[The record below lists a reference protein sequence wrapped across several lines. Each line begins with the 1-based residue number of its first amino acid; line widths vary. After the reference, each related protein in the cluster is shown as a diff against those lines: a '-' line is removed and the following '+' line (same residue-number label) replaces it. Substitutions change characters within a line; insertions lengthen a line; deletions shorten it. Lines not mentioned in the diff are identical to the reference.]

1 MSDYQRM
8 ISAATVGFGAKPL
21 PDSTFDVP
29 VDGSVAAVR
38 DAGDPVG
45 SVLRVAGL
53 YAVARRAGQL
63 PTSVETGS
71 DPAPPETRP
80 LITAAHAFL
89 IERALTI
96 RPILDGVL
104 ADIAAA
110 GLRLPPRLIPELLRI
125 QQSGV
130 VTQELWV
137 AIGNGGQWYAV
148 EHFGRGHRA
157 LRDVLRARPTE
168 WPKETDYTHGDT
180 AKRLDWLAAARG
192 LDPDRARDLVAA
204 HWAAED
210 AESRAALLAAF
221 ASPEHDADE
230 PFLEAALDDRA
241 VTVRSAAI
249 AVLRGRSRS
258 SYLDRMKDRA
268 AHIFS
273 VKKSLLGVKITV
285 HPLPGPDAAAV
296 RDGLS
301 TTKPEAVVARTP
313 IGFWAEVFGAV
324 APEKVARALS
334 DTDQAVLAALTLS
347 ALRGNDPTWAV
358 PLLQRCLP
366 ADYATCYD
374 PSTAHPA
381 ISAEMIRALTN
392 IAETAPLVRVAAG
405 LPRPFAPDVSAALFG
420 SLAGAGWGTARQR
433 REAAA
438 HLAAGYP
445 LDWLRRIATLVDHT
459 ADEELHKF
467 YATVFELLT
476 LRSDI
481 AKELSHD

>member
-8 ISAATVGFGAKPL
+8 VSAATVGFGAKPL

-29 VDGSVAAVR
+29 VDGSVAAVH

-89 IERALTI
+89 VERALTI

-130 VTQELWV
+130 VTQQLWE

-148 EHFGRGHRA
+148 EHYGRGHRA
-157 LRDVLRARPTE
+157 LCGVLRTRPTE

-192 LDPDRARDLVAA
+192 LDPDRARDLVAQ

-221 ASPEHDADE
+221 ASPEHDSDE
-230 PFLEAALDDRA
+230 PFLESALDDRA

-249 AVLRGRSRS
+249 AVLGDRSRS
-258 SYLDRMKDRA
+258 RYLDRMKDRA

-273 VKKSLLGVKITV
+273 VKKSLLGVKVTV
-285 HPLPGPDAAAV
+285 HPLPAPDAAAI

-313 IGFWAEVFGAV
+313 IAFWSEVFSAA

-334 DTDQAVLAALTLS
+334 DTDQAVLTALTLS

-381 ISAEMIRALTN
+381 ISAEMIRALRSTSPGRWLTKD
-392 IAETAPLVRVAAG
+392 IVLG
-405 LPRPFAPDVSAALFG
+405 PRP
-420 SLAGAGWGTARQR
+420 GTP
-433 REAAA
+433 
-438 HLAAGYP
+438 GP
-445 LDWLRRIATLVDHT
+445 LSPL
-459 ADEELHKF
+459 
-467 YATVFELLT
+467 
-476 LRSDI
+476 
-481 AKELSHD
+481 

>member
-45 SVLRVAGL
+45 SALRVAGL

-89 IERALTI
+89 IERALTT

-130 VTQELWV
+130 VTQELWE

-148 EHFGRGHRA
+148 EHYGRGHRA

-180 AKRLDWLAAARG
+180 AKRLEWLATARG
-192 LDPDRARDLVAA
+192 LDPDRARDLVAR
-204 HWAAED
+204 HWAEQTAISYPLASLRNAGAELRFGSD
-210 AESRAALLAAF
+210 APVADLDPWQAISAAVSRT
-221 ASPEHDADE
+221 D
-230 PFLEAALDDRA
+230 DDRA
-241 VTVRSAAI
+241 PWHPEETLTVDQAIEASVRSA
-249 AVLRGRSRS
+249 LR
-258 SYLDRMKDRA
+258 
-268 AHIFS
+268 
-273 VKKSLLGVKITV
+273 
-285 HPLPGPDAAAV
+285 PGEVAAV
-296 RDGLS
+296 S
-301 TTKPEAVVARTP
+301 YTH
-313 IGFWAEVFGAV
+313 
-324 APEKVARALS
+324 
-334 DTDQAVLAALTLS
+334 LTL
-347 ALRGNDPTWAV
+347 PT
-358 PLLQRCLP
+358 
-366 ADYATCYD
+366 
-374 PSTAHPA
+374 
-381 ISAEMIRALTN
+381 N
-392 IAETAPLVRVAAG
+392 
-405 LPRPFAPDVSAALFG
+405 
-420 SLAGAGWGTARQR
+420 
-433 REAAA
+433 RE
-438 HLAAGYP
+438 
-445 LDWLRRIATLVDHT
+445 V
-459 ADEELHKF
+459 
-467 YATVFELLT
+467 
-476 LRSDI
+476 
-481 AKELSHD
+481 

>member
-1 MSDYQRM
+1 M

-29 VDGSVAAVR
+29 VDGSVTAVH

-125 QQSGV
+125 QQIGV

-148 EHFGRGHRA
+148 EHYGRGHRA
-157 LRDVLRARPTE
+157 LRDVLEARPTE
-168 WPKETDYTHGDT
+168 WPKETGYTHGDT

-192 LDPDRARDLVAA
+192 LDPDRMKA
-204 HWAAED
+204 
-210 AESRAALLAAF
+210 RAA
-221 ASPEHDADE
+221 
-230 PFLEAALDDRA
+230 R
-241 VTVRSAAI
+241 
-249 AVLRGRSRS
+249 
-258 SYLDRMKDRA
+258 
-268 AHIFS
+268 IFS
-273 VKKSLLGVKITV
+273 VKKALLGVKVSV

-313 IGFWAEVFGAV
+313 IGFWSEVFGAV

-334 DTDQAVLAALTLS
+334 DSDQAVLAALTLS
-347 ALRGNDPTWAV
+347 ALWGNDPTWAV

-392 IAETAPLVRVAAG
+392 IAEAAPLGRVVAG
-405 LPRPFAPDVSAALFG
+405 LPRPFAPDVAAALFG

-481 AKELSHD
+481 AKELSDD

>member
-21 PDSTFDVP
+21 PAGTFDAP
-29 VDGSVAAVR
+29 VDGSVTAVC
-38 DAGDPVG
+38 DADDPVG

-53 YAVARRAGQL
+53 YATARRAGQL
-63 PTSVETGS
+63 PERVEPGT
-71 DPAPPETRP
+71 APTAAETRP

-89 IERALTI
+89 MERALTV
-96 RPILDGVL
+96 RPILDAVL
-104 ADIAAA
+104 GDIAAA
-110 GLRLPPRLIPELLRI
+110 GLRLPPRLIPDLLRL
-125 QQSGV
+125 QQGGV
-130 VTQELWV
+130 VTQALWD
-137 AIGNGGQWYAV
+137 ALGNAGQWYAV
-148 EHFGRGHRA
+148 EHYGRNHRA
-157 LRDVLRARPTE
+157 LRNVVRADATE
-168 WPKETDYTHGDT
+168 WPRESDYTHGDT
-180 AKRLDWLAAARG
+180 AKRLSWLAAARR
-192 LDPDRARDLVAA
+192 LDPDRARELVTA
-204 HWAAED
+204 HWASED

-249 AVLRGRSRS
+249 AVLGDRARSR
-258 SYLDRMKDRA
+258 YLDRMKDRA
-268 AHIFS
+268 AQIFS
-273 VKKSLLGVKITV
+273 VKKSMLGVKVTV
-285 HPLPGPDAAAV
+285 HPLPGPDAAAI

-313 IGFWAEVFGAV
+313 ITFWNEVFGAV
-324 APEKVARALS
+324 APEKVARALP
-334 DTDQAVLAALTLS
+334 DTVLAALTLS
-347 ALRGNDPTWAV
+347 ALRGDDPSWAV

-366 ADYATCYD
+366 ADYGTCYH
-374 PSTAHPA
+374 PATAHPA

-392 IAETAPLVRVAAG
+392 TAESAPLARLVAG
-405 LPRPFAPDVSAALFG
+405 LPRPFAPDVAEALFA
-420 SLAGAGWGTARQR
+420 SLAGVGWGTARSR

-445 LDWLRRIATLVDHT
+445 LDWLPRFAALVDRT
-459 ADEELHKF
+459 TDEELHKF

-481 AKELSHD
+481 AKELP

>member
-21 PDSTFDVP
+21 PDSTFDAP
-29 VDGSVAAVR
+29 VDGSVAAVF
-38 DAGDPVG
+38 DADDPVG
-45 SVLRVAGL
+45 SVVRVAGL
-53 YAVARRAGQL
+53 YAVGRRAGQL
-63 PTSVETGS
+63 PISVETVTDS
-71 DPAPPETRP
+71 APPETRP
-80 LITAAHAFL
+80 LITTAHAFL

-96 RPILDGVL
+96 RPILHGVL

-130 VTQELWV
+130 VTQELWE
-137 AIGNGGQWYAV
+137 AIGNSGQWYAV
-148 EHFGRGHRA
+148 EHYGRGHRT
-157 LRDVLRARPTE
+157 LRDVLRTPLAE
-168 WPKETDYTHGDT
+168 WPKEADYTHGDT
-180 AKRLDWLAAARG
+180 TKRLDWLAAARS

-210 AESRAALLAAF
+210 AESRAALLGAF

-249 AVLRGRSRS
+249 AVLGARARSR
-258 SYLDRMKDRA
+258 YLDRMKGRA

-273 VKKSLLGVKITV
+273 VKKSLLGVKLVV
-285 HPLPGPDAAAV
+285 HPLPAPDAAAI

-301 TTKPEAVVARTP
+301 TTEPEAVVARTP
-313 IGFWAEVFGAV
+313 IAFWAEIFGAV

-347 ALRGNDPTWAV
+347 ALRGNDPGWAV

-392 IAETAPLVRVAAG
+392 IAETAPLVRVAAA
-405 LPRPFAPDVSAALFG
+405 LPRPFAPDVAAALFG
-420 SLAGAGWGTARQR
+420 SLAGAAWGTTRQR

-445 LDWLRRIATLVDHT
+445 LDWLQRIATLVDHT
-459 ADEELHKF
+459 TDEELHKF
-467 YATVFELLT
+467 YATIFELLT

-481 AKELSHD
+481 AKELTHD